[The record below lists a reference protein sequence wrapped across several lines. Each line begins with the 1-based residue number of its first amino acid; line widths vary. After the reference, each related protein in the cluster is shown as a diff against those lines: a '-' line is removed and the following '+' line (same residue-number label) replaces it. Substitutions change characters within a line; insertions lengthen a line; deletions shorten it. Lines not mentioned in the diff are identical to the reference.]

1 MANEFGP
8 ASEYLVI
15 GQRNTDPQALNIVTG
30 KYRFSGDHFM
40 PGKLYARILGSPYAH
55 AKVTSINTS
64 KAEALA
70 GVKAVVTYKDI
81 LMWGDGTLTSWGQ
94 EVAAVAAVDEATAEA
109 ALDLIEVSYDILIP
123 VIDPDEAMKPNSPL
137 AGAFPAGNIT
147 PTTSALNRGDVAKG
161 FTEADVVIEETT
173 GYAHRHTQNHIEPES
188 ALGWWEGD
196 HFFCWVAT
204 QGVFGQR
211 AGAAEELKIPLNQV
225 HVYCKGV
232 GGAHGGKGQS
242 APEVVCAILSKKT
255 GTPVALH
262 LPRRIHQVC
271 RRNHY
276 GPKLKMKM
284 GAKNDGT
291 LTAIEANWWANGGR
305 NGSRGDYDVV
315 PSNTWKVANFK
326 SDEWGVATN
335 LGVGGGHRCLGHP
348 DGGFLSDIVLEKMAA
363 RLKINPLAFRRKIFL
378 PEGSPDQAT
387 GRPLNAS
394 GLLQCLE
401 KAATAIDYSTKYHAP
416 GEKTLPDGRLHG
428 IGIHAHDDPHGG
440 ASGSRGIIIN
450 MNEDGT
456 INFNSGGTRMM
467 GGPSAQASIIA
478 ETIGV
483 KFSDVRCAD
492 WGTSDTAAEG
502 GGQSGSTLTSSL
514 GSAAK
519 QAADDVRTQLFA
531 VAAGTGTG
539 MLKVKPEDLEAKD
552 GKIFLKADPTKFV
565 THRAVMAAISQ
576 PVIGKGTVWAATIRK
591 PVGTFPVGTAGVA
604 RSACASAAEVAVD
617 PDTGLVEIL
626 NFVAVSDVGRVIERT
641 SCEGQIKA
649 ALPSQINKALY
660 WDAIPDPLTGI
671 PLTFDF
677 IDDKTSTAMDVPED
691 KGQFFLLETIDANGP
706 YGAHGMG
713 EPGVVGSYACIINA
727 INNAINKW
735 IDERPATPITILKAL
750 GKG

>member
-8 ASEYLVI
+8 SSDFLVI
-15 GQRNTDPQALNIVTG
+15 GKKNPDPQGPNIVTG
-30 KYRFSGDHFM
+30 RYIFSADVNK

-64 KAEALA
+64 KAEALP
-70 GVKAVVTYKDI
+70 GVKGVITYKDVD
-81 LMWGDGTLTSWGQ
+81 MWGDGTLTSWGQ
-94 EVAAVAAVDEATAEA
+94 EVAAVAAVDEVTAER
-109 ALDLIEVSYDILIP
+109 ALDLIEVVYTVLVP
-123 VIDPDEAMKPNSPL
+123 VIDPDEAMKPGAPNS
-137 AGAFPAGNIT
+137 GVFPDTNVT
-147 PTTSALNRGDVAKG
+147 PTNSELNRGDVVKG
-161 FTEADVVIEETT
+161 FAEADVVIDETT
-173 GYAHRHTQNHIEPES
+173 GYAHRHTQNHMEPES
-188 ALGWWEGD
+188 AIAWWEGD
-196 HFFCWVAT
+196 DLHCFVAT

-211 AGAAEELKIPLNQV
+211 AGTAEALKIPLNKV

-255 GTPVALH
+255 GKPVALH

-271 RRNHY
+271 RRNQY
-276 GPKLKMKM
+276 GPKLRMKM

-291 LTAIEANWWANGGR
+291 LTAIEATWWANGGR
-305 NGSRGDYDVV
+305 NGSRGDYDVI

-326 SDEWGVATN
+326 SNELAVATN

-348 DGGFLSDIVLEKMAA
+348 DGGFLSDIILEKMAA
-363 RLKINPLAFRRKIFL
+363 RLKINPLDFRRKIFL
-378 PEGSPDQAT
+378 PEGSPDQQT

-394 GLLQCLE
+394 ASLQCLE
-401 KAATAIDYSTKYHAP
+401 KAAEAIGYSAKYHDP
-416 GEKTLPDGRLHG
+416 GTKTLPDGRLHG

-456 INFNSGGTRMM
+456 VLFNSGGTRMM
-467 GGPSAQASIIA
+467 GGPAAQAAIIA

-483 KFSDVRCAD
+483 KFSDVQVAD
-492 WGTSDTAAEG
+492 WGTTDTASEG

-519 QAADDVRTQLFA
+519 AAGDDVRAQLLA
-531 VAAGTGTG
+531 VAAGTSTG
-539 MLKVKPEDLEAKD
+539 MLKTTVDALEAKD

-565 THRAVMAAISQ
+565 THKAVMAAIVQ
-576 PVIGKGTVWAATIRK
+576 PVVGRGFVSSGTLRK
-591 PVGTFPVGTAGVA
+591 PVGNFKVGDASVA

-617 PDTGLVEIL
+617 PDTGAIEVL
-626 NFVAVSDVGRVIERT
+626 NFVAVSDAGRVIERE
-641 SCEGQIKA
+641 SIEGQMYS
-649 ALPSQINKALY
+649 ALICQTNKALF

-671 PLTFDF
+671 PLTFDYV
-677 IDDKTSTAMDVPED
+677 DDKTATALDVPED
-691 KGQFFLLETIDANGP
+691 KNQIFILETIDANGP

-713 EPGVVGSYACIINA
+713 EPGVVSSYASIINA

-735 IDERPATPITILKAL
+735 IVERPVSPITILRAL

>member
-8 ASEYLVI
+8 SSDFLVI
-15 GQRNTDPQALNIVTG
+15 GKKNPDPQGPNIVTG
-30 KYRFSGDHFM
+30 RYPFSSDINK

-55 AKVTSINTS
+55 AKITSINTS
-64 KAEALA
+64 KAEALP
-70 GVKAVVTYKDI
+70 GVKGVITYKDVA
-81 LMWGDGTLTSWGQ
+81 MWGDGTLLSWGQ
-94 EVAAVAAVDEATAEA
+94 EVAAVAAVDEATAER
-109 ALDLIEVSYDILIP
+109 ALDLIEVVYNVLVP
-123 VIDPDEAMKPNSPL
+123 VIDPDEAMKPGAPNS
-137 AGAFPAGNIT
+137 GAFPDTNVT
-147 PTTSALNRGDVAKG
+147 PTNSELNRGDVVKG
-161 FTEADVVIEETT
+161 FAEADVVIDETT
-173 GYAHRHTQNHIEPES
+173 GYVHRHTQNHMEPES
-188 ALGWWEGD
+188 AIAWWEGD
-196 HFFCWVAT
+196 DLHCFVAT

-211 AGAAEELKIPLNQV
+211 SGTAAGLKIPLNKV
-225 HVYCKGV
+225 HVNCKGV

-255 GTPVALH
+255 GKPVALH

-276 GPKLKMKM
+276 GPKLRMKM

-291 LTAIEANWWANGGR
+291 LTAIEATWWANGGR

-326 SDEWGVATN
+326 SNELAVATN

-348 DGGFLSDIVLEKMAA
+348 DGGFLSGIILEKMAA
-363 RLKINPLAFRRKIFL
+363 RLKINPLDFRRKIFL
-378 PEGSPDQAT
+378 PEGSPDQQT

-401 KAATAIDYSTKYHAP
+401 KAAEAIGYSAKYHDP
-416 GEKTLPDGRLHG
+416 GSKTLPDGRLHG

-456 INFNSGGTRMM
+456 VLFNSGGTRLM
-467 GGPSAQASIIA
+467 GGPAAQAAIIA

-483 KFSDVRCAD
+483 KFSDVQVAD
-492 WGTSDTAAEG
+492 WGSSDTASEG

-519 QAADDVRTQLFA
+519 AAADDVRLQLLT

-539 MLKVKPEDLEAKD
+539 MLKTTVAELEARD

-565 THRAVMAAISQ
+565 THGAVMAAISQ
-576 PVIGKGTVWAATIRK
+576 PVIGKGTVSSGTLRK
-591 PVGTFPVGTAGVA
+591 PVGTFPVGTASVA

-617 PDTGLVEIL
+617 PDTGAIEVL
-626 NFVAVSDVGRVIERT
+626 NFVAVSDAGRVIDRE
-641 SCEGQIKA
+641 SVEGQMYS
-649 ALPSQINKALY
+649 ALICQTNKALF

-671 PLTFDF
+671 PLTFDYV
-677 IDDKTSTAMDVPED
+677 DDKTATALDVPED
-691 KGQFFLLETIDANGP
+691 KNQVFLLETIDANGP

-735 IDERPATPITILKAL
+735 IVERPVSPITILKAL